1 MNQFRIAI
9 IFLFALIAING
20 ISQDK
25 TTEDLKYVQFS
36 GVVVTEDD
44 TGDIKPLPYTNIAV
58 LNTSRGTIS
67 EFDGFFSIVAEVGDT
82 IVFSRVG
89 FATTSHVIADTLTHD
104 YYSWYQV
111 MSKDNILLPEAVIY
125 PWPSRIHYKQEF
137 LALDVSN
144 DMRRKME
151 ENMAEQVLK
160 EMRYELPSDGTESYS
175 YVLQDQIYE
184 ARYSGQYKPMNIF
197 NPVSW
202 AQFVKAWKNGDF
214 KKKEDDK

>member
-1 MNQFRIAI
+1 MNQFKCTLVLLFSLIAI
-9 IFLFALIAING
+9 IG
-20 ISQDK
+20 ISQEKSD
-25 TTEDLKYVQFS
+25 TLRYVQFS

-44 TGDIKPLPYTNIAV
+44 NGDIKPLPYTNIAV
-58 LNTSRGTIS
+58 MNSTRGTIS

-89 FATTSHVIADTLTHD
+89 FSTTTHVIADTLTHD

-125 PWPSRIHYKQEF
+125 PWPSKIHYKKEF

-151 ENMAEQVLK
+151 ENMAEQVLR
-160 EMRYELPSDGTESYS
+160 EMRYEMPTDGTESYS

-197 NPVSW
+197 NPISW

-214 KKKEDDK
+214 KKKEEDK

>member
-1 MNQFRIAI
+1 MNQLKIAI
-9 IFLFALIAING
+9 ILLLAFVAMKGN
-20 ISQDK
+20 SQDQA
-25 TTEDLKYVQFS
+25 DNLRYVQFS

-44 TGDIKPLPYTNIAV
+44 DGDIKPLPYTNIAV
-58 LNTSRGTIS
+58 LNSSRGTIS

-89 FATTSHVIADTLTHD
+89 FMTTSHVIADTLTHD

-125 PWPSRIHYKQEF
+125 PWPSKIHYKQEF

-160 EMRYELPSDGTESYS
+160 EMRYELPTDGTESYS

-214 KKKEDDK
+214 KKKDDDK